1 MAQKGFLINSA
12 ECTGCK
18 ACELAC
24 KDVHSFEIGPRAR
37 IVREVCGGGWTV
49 DEKTGACTPAQVFS
63 YSVSYSCGHCEVAPC
78 VEVCPTGATYKREDG
93 IVVINK
99 EECIGCESFVGACPY
114 QARSKAA
121 SEDGYFGAELNEY
134 EELMYPVMPAGA
146 VDKCTFCAERIDAG
160 DGQVQA
166 CVAACPAGARVFGDL
181 DELRSQAEGAGGYQL
196 LPEEGTNPSVW
207 YLPFNVNE

>member
-63 YSVSYSCGHCEVAPC
+63 YSVSYSCGHCENPAC
-78 VEVCPTGATYKREDG
+78 VEVCPPAPTTRTRRPA
-93 IVVINK
+93 
-99 EECIGCESFVGACPY
+99 SFPSPPMTA
-114 QARSKAA
+114 SAA
-121 SEDGYFGAELNEY
+121 S
-134 EELMYPVMPAGA
+134 PA
-146 VDKCTFCAERIDAG
+146 
-160 DGQVQA
+160 
-166 CVAACPAGARVFGDL
+166 
-181 DELRSQAEGAGGYQL
+181 
-196 LPEEGTNPSVW
+196 
-207 YLPFNVNE
+207 